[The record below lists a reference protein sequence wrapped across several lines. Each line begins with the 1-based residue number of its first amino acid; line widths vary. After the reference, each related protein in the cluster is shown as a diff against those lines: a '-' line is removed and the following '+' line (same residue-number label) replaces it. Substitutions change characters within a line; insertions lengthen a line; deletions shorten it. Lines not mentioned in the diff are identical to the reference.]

1 METVIGCVNQGCVMF
16 RYLLFFGGAFY
27 LVLLIGG
34 EDRGQERMGLRGAYD
49 IALAPAPAPIAPAP
63 IGPAPTEAPETL
75 TQVAATADTLPDTL
89 RILPPPETP
98 AVQPASLTDPAPE
111 PGFNDFNN
119 PSVTLRYITA
129 DAANVRDAGSRS
141 AAVIGRL
148 ERGEIVQVIAE
159 QGDWVHI
166 RIEGDG
172 IDGYVHRRLISGEAP
187 TLSTVTLFP
196 AAD

>member
-1 METVIGCVNQGCVMF
+1 MATVIGSVNQGCLMF

-49 IALAPAPAPIAPAP
+49 IALAPAETTAAPAADAAAAPAP
-63 IGPAPTEAPETL
+63 APL
-75 TQVAATADTLPDTL
+75 TQASTAPDTL
-89 RILPPPETP
+89 RVLPAPGTP
-98 AVQPASLTDPAPE
+98 VIQPASLTEATPE
-111 PGFNDFNN
+111 PSPDPGFNDFNN
-119 PSVTLRYITA
+119 PTVTLRFITA
-129 DAANVRDAGSRS
+129 DAANVRDAGSRN

-172 IDGYVHRRLISGEAP
+172 IDGYVHRRLVSTDAP
-187 TLSTVTLFP
+187 TLSTLTLFP

>member
-1 METVIGCVNQGCVMF
+1 MF
-16 RYLLFFGGAFY
+16 KYLLFFGGAFY

-49 IALAPAPAPIAPAP
+49 VALAPAPLPPPAAAETVMQAAAPATP
-63 IGPAPTEAPETL
+63 F
-75 TQVAATADTLPDTL
+75 DTL
-89 RILPPPETP
+89 RILPAPEK
-98 AVQPASLTDPAPE
+98 AVVQQASLTDTTPE
-111 PGFNDFNN
+111 PTYNDFNN
-119 PSVTLRYITA
+119 PNVTLRFITA

-148 ERGEIVQVIAE
+148 ERGEIVQVVE
-159 QGDWVHI
+159 EVGDWVHV

-172 IDGYVHRRLISGEAP
+172 IDGYVHRRLLSQEAP
-187 TLSTVTLFP
+187 TLSTLSLFP

>member
-1 METVIGCVNQGCVMF
+1 MF

-49 IALAPAPAPIAPAP
+49 IALAPADTTAEPTTADAPAP
-63 IGPAPTEAPETL
+63 L
-75 TQVAATADTLPDTL
+75 TQASATPSDTL
-89 RILPPPETP
+89 RILPAPDQ
-98 AVQPASLTDPAPE
+98 AVIQPASLTEATPE
-111 PGFNDFNN
+111 PSPEPAFNDFNN
-119 PSVTLRYITA
+119 PTVTLRYITA
-129 DAANVRDAGSRS
+129 DAANVRDAGSRNG
-141 AAVIGRL
+141 AVIGRL

-159 QGDWVHI
+159 QDDWVHI

-172 IDGYVHRRLISGEAP
+172 IDGYVHRRLISAEAP
-187 TLSTVTLFP
+187 TLSTLTLFP